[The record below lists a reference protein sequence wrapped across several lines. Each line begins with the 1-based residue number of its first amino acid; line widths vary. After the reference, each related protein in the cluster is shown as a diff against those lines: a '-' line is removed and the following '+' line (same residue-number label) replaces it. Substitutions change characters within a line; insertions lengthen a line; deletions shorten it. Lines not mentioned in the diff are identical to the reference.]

1 MKKQRTFRI
10 IFALYLC
17 VMVYLMFLQRIGTE
31 HAHTVPHYNLIPLE
45 GIRIFAENLLGD
57 DPYWVR
63 HAVINL
69 VGNVVMFVP
78 AGFLV
83 PRISG
88 RLSTLVRVL
97 AVCFGALMCAEVLQ
111 LISLLGSFDVDDI
124 ILNMAGVLIGFGLH
138 KACTKTKKD
147 EV

>member
-10 IFALYLC
+10 IFALYLG

-31 HAHTVPHYNLIPLE
+31 HVHTVPHYNLIPFD

-57 DPYWVR
+57 DPYWAR
-63 HAVINL
+63 HALRNL

-88 RLSTLVRVL
+88 RLQTLLRVL
-97 AVCFGALMCAEVLQ
+97 AVCLGALACAEVLQ

-124 ILNMAGVLIGFGLH
+124 ILNMAGVLIGYGLH